1 MMVDVPRSI
10 IDRMDEERVRREM
23 TENLPPPSVPLG
35 VARSVVGQGLGMGFG
50 DEGEAWIR
58 SKLGQGSYE
67 DLQKGISKEY
77 GRFAE
82 QYPITSGVG
91 EFVGGAAPSV
101 AALMMAPATGGAS
114 LPAAAAAGARS
125 VGALSRIAAN
135 PYARSAGVG
144 AVQGGITG
152 AGTSQQDERLS
163 GAVGGTIMGTGIG
176 VASPVVIRGA
186 GSGLNFLR
194 ERILPSEKFI
204 ENRALGKMSGALKS
218 DDMKPS
224 DIYAQMY
231 QDRLLGAPSLVANTS
246 ESLADLADVVA
257 QRSGAA
263 ARTMR
268 DPLER
273 QKGGSRERVMEQV
286 RKGMGSQGDFFG
298 EEAKLI
304 DALQTKAKPY
314 YEAAYKFGEVT
325 DPGVLK
331 YLELPEF
338 KDATTHVKKL
348 LAADGKKLPT
358 VPVLDAA
365 GKQIG
370 ERVAPTVEVLD
381 QIKRGLDGLISR
393 ERDSITG
400 VYSDLG
406 KIYIKQRNKFLDE
419 LDVVV
424 PDFGKARAIYRGD
437 AEVKDA
443 LNSGMKEFGRM
454 KPEQVTSALADMG
467 SDAER
472 DAFRTGATRWVQ
484 TLIMTPSQDFNAA
497 KRIINSP
504 ELAAKM
510 EGVFDSP
517 AKFNLFRAALEK
529 ESEMFQQASRILGGS
544 TTQRRQMMQEQFD
557 EGPNFGETVVRAVT
571 GGNLGTSLASIAAS
585 AASSLRV
592 TDDVAQK
599 VAKMLSSNNPR
610 EVSAAVKL
618 LEDFDARQAPKAQ
631 RLGAAETGIAGGTT
645 VALPSAPT
653 SEDSLRK
660 RDMGV
665 DAMLSRTDM
674 PTPSRN
680 MEADFNKLNSGR
692 TQAR

>member
-1 MMVDVPRSI
+1 MVDVPRSI

-23 TENLPPPSVPLG
+23 IENLPPPSVPLG

-101 AALMMAPATGGAS
+101 AALMMAPATGGAT
-114 LPAAAAAGARS
+114 LPAAAAAAARS
-125 VGALSRIAAN
+125 VGALSRMAAN
-135 PYARSAGVG
+135 PYARSAAVG
-144 AVQGGITG
+144 AVQGGTTG
-152 AGTSQQDERLS
+152 AGTAEQDERLS

-176 VASPVVIRGA
+176 AVAPGVIRGA

-204 ENRALGKMSGALKS
+204 ENRALGKVSGALKS

-231 QDRLLGAPSLVANTS
+231 EDRQLGAPSLVANTS

-298 EEAKLI
+298 EEDRLI
-304 DALQTKAKPY
+304 SDLQTKAKPY
-314 YEAAYKFGEVT
+314 YKAAYDYGEVT
-325 DPGVLK
+325 DPKVLK
-331 YLELPEF
+331 YLELPQF
-338 KDATTHVKKL
+338 KDALGLYEKSL
-348 LAADGKKLPT
+348 EARGKKLPT
-358 VPVLDAA
+358 VPVLDAS

-370 ERVAPTVEVLD
+370 ERVAPTVEILD
-381 QIKRGLDGLISR
+381 QVKRNLDDLIEGQTDAITR
-393 ERDSITG
+393 KRTTLGDS
-400 VYSDLG
+400 YKDEKNS
-406 KIYIKQRNKFLDE
+406 FLE
-419 LDVVV
+419 ALDKAV
-424 PDFGKARAIYRGD
+424 PDFGKARSIYKGD

-443 LNSGMKEFGRM
+443 LNSGMNEFGRM
-454 KPEQVTSALADMG
+454 KPEQVTRALADMG

-484 TLIMTPSQDFNAA
+484 TLIMNPSQDFNAA

-504 ELAAKM
+504 ELASKM

-544 TTQRRQMMQEQFD
+544 PTQRRQMMQEQFD
-557 EGPNFGETVVRAVT
+557 EGSNFGETVVRAVT
-571 GGNLGTSLASIAAS
+571 GGNLGTSLASIAAR
-585 AASSLRV
+585 AVSSLRV

-599 VAKMLSSNNPR
+599 VAKMLSSSDPR

-631 RLGAAETGIAGGTT
+631 RLGAAETGTVGGTV
-645 VALPSAPT
+645 VALPSAPS
-653 SEDSLRK
+653 SEDSLRE
-660 RDMGV
+660 RDMGIDTMMEQRV
-665 DAMLSRTDM
+665 KT
-674 PTPSRN
+674 TPSRD
-680 MEADFNKLNSGR
+680 MSSDLEMLRSGKNKPK
-692 TQAR
+692 

>member
-1 MMVDVPRSI
+1 
-10 IDRMDEERVRREM
+10 
-23 TENLPPPSVPLG
+23 
-35 VARSVVGQGLGMGFG
+35 
-50 DEGEAWIR
+50 
-58 SKLGQGSYE
+58 
-67 DLQKGISKEY
+67 
-77 GRFAE
+77 
-82 QYPITSGVG
+82 
-91 EFVGGAAPSV
+91 
-101 AALMMAPATGGAS
+101 
-114 LPAAAAAGARS
+114 
-125 VGALSRIAAN
+125 
-135 PYARSAGVG
+135 
-144 AVQGGITG
+144 
-152 AGTSQQDERLS
+152 
-163 GAVGGTIMGTGIG
+163 MGTGIG
-176 VASPVVIRGA
+176 AATPVVIRGA

-298 EEAKLI
+298 EEDKLI
-304 DALQTKAKPY
+304 SDLQTKAKPY
-314 YEAAYKFGEVT
+314 YEAAYKFGEVS
-325 DPGVLK
+325 DPSVLK
-331 YLELPEF
+331 YLELPQF
-338 KDATTHVKKL
+338 KAGLKEAETL
-348 LAADGKKLPT
+348 LAAEGRAMPT

-381 QIKRGLDGLISR
+381 QVKRGLDALINK
-393 ERDSITG
+393 ETDSVSG
-400 VYSDLG
+400 KVSDLG
-406 KIYIKQRNKFLDE
+406 RVYRDQKNKFLAD
-419 LDVVV
+419 LDIAV
-424 PDFGKARAIYRGD
+424 PDFGKARAIYKGD

-454 KPEQVTSALADMG
+454 KPEQVTRALADMG

-484 TLIMTPSQDFNAA
+484 TLIMNPSQDFNAA

-571 GGNLGTSLASIAAS
+571 GGNLGTSLASIAAR
-585 AASSLRV
+585 AVSSLRV

>member
-1 MMVDVPRSI
+1 MVDVPRSI

-23 TENLPPPSVPLG
+23 IENLPPPSVPLG

-125 VGALSRIAAN
+125 VGALSRMATN
-135 PYARSAGVG
+135 PYARSAAVG
-144 AVQGGITG
+144 AVQGGTTG
-152 AGTSQQDERLS
+152 AGTAEQDERLS

-176 VASPVVIRGA
+176 AVAPGVIRGA

-204 ENRALGKMSGALKS
+204 ENRALGKVSGALKS

-231 QDRLLGAPSLVANTS
+231 EDRQLGAPSLVANTS

-298 EEAKLI
+298 EEDRLMN
-304 DALQTKAKPY
+304 DLQTKAKPY
-314 YEAAYKFGEVT
+314 YKAAYDYGEVT
-325 DPGVLK
+325 DPKVLK
-331 YLELPEF
+331 YLELPQF
-338 KDATTHVKKL
+338 KDALGLYEKSL
-348 LAADGKKLPT
+348 EARGKKLPT
-358 VPVLDAA
+358 VPVLDAS

-370 ERVAPTVEVLD
+370 ERVAPTVEILD
-381 QIKRGLDGLISR
+381 QVKRNLDDLIEGQTDAITR
-393 ERDSITG
+393 KRTTLGDS
-400 VYSDLG
+400 YKDEKNS
-406 KIYIKQRNKFLDE
+406 FLE
-419 LDVVV
+419 ALDKAV
-424 PDFGKARAIYRGD
+424 PDFGKARSIYKGD

-443 LNSGMKEFGRM
+443 LNSGMNEFGRM
-454 KPEQVTSALADMG
+454 KPEQVTRALADMG

-484 TLIMTPSQDFNAA
+484 TLIMNPSQDFNAA

-504 ELAAKM
+504 ELASKM

-544 TTQRRQMMQEQFD
+544 PTQRRQMMQEQFD
-557 EGPNFGETVVRAVT
+557 EGSNFGETVVRAVT
-571 GGNLGTSLASIAAS
+571 GGNLGTSLASIAAR
-585 AASSLRV
+585 AVSSLRV

-599 VAKMLSSNNPR
+599 VAKMLSSSDPR

-631 RLGAAETGIAGGTT
+631 RLGAAETGTVGGTV
-645 VALPSAPT
+645 VALPSAPS
-653 SEDSLRK
+653 SEDSLRE
-660 RDMGV
+660 RDMGIDTMMEQRV
-665 DAMLSRTDM
+665 KT
-674 PTPSRN
+674 TPSRD
-680 MEADFNKLNSGR
+680 MSSDLEMLRSGKNKPK
-692 TQAR
+692 

>member
-23 TENLPPPSVPLG
+23 IENLPPPSVPLG

-101 AALMMAPATGGAS
+101 AALMMAPATGGAT
-114 LPAAAAAGARS
+114 LPAAAAAAARS
-125 VGALSRIAAN
+125 VGALSRMAAN
-135 PYARSAGVG
+135 PYARSAAVG
-144 AVQGGITG
+144 AVQGGTTG
-152 AGTSQQDERLS
+152 AGTAEQDERLS

-176 VASPVVIRGA
+176 AVAPGVIRGA

-204 ENRALGKMSGALKS
+204 ENRALGKVSGALKS

-231 QDRLLGAPSLVANTS
+231 EDRQLGAPSLVANTS

-298 EEAKLI
+298 EEDRLI
-304 DALQTKAKPY
+304 SDLQTKAKPY
-314 YEAAYKFGEVT
+314 YKAAYDYGEVT
-325 DPGVLK
+325 DPKVLK
-331 YLELPEF
+331 YLELPQF
-338 KDATTHVKKL
+338 KDALGLYEKSL
-348 LAADGKKLPT
+348 EARGKKLPT
-358 VPVLDAA
+358 VPVLDAS

-370 ERVAPTVEVLD
+370 ERVAPTVEILD
-381 QIKRGLDGLISR
+381 QVKRNLDDLIEGQTDAITR
-393 ERDSITG
+393 KRTTLGDS
-400 VYSDLG
+400 YKDEKNS
-406 KIYIKQRNKFLDE
+406 FLE
-419 LDVVV
+419 ALDKAV
-424 PDFGKARAIYRGD
+424 PDFGKARSIYKGD

-443 LNSGMKEFGRM
+443 LNSGMNEFGRM
-454 KPEQVTSALADMG
+454 KPEQVTRALADMG

-484 TLIMTPSQDFNAA
+484 TLIMNPSQDFNAA

-504 ELAAKM
+504 ELASKM

-544 TTQRRQMMQEQFD
+544 PTQRRQMMQEQFD
-557 EGPNFGETVVRAVT
+557 EGSNFGETVVRAVT
-571 GGNLGTSLASIAAS
+571 GGNLGTSLASIAAR
-585 AASSLRV
+585 AVSSLRV

-599 VAKMLSSNNPR
+599 VAKMLSSSDPR

-631 RLGAAETGIAGGTT
+631 RLGAAETGTVGGTV
-645 VALPSAPT
+645 VALPSAPS
-653 SEDSLRK
+653 SEDSLRE
-660 RDMGV
+660 RDMGIDTMMEQRV
-665 DAMLSRTDM
+665 KT
-674 PTPSRN
+674 TPSRD
-680 MEADFNKLNSGR
+680 MSSDLEMLRSGKNKPK
-692 TQAR
+692 